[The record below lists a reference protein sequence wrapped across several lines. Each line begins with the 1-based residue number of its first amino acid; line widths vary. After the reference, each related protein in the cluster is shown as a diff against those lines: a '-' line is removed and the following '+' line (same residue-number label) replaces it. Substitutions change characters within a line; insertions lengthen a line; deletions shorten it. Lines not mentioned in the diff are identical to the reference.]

1 MLGKVTRVQRR
12 LLPDSWLYFSSSFP
26 PVRRGTCSS
35 PSPHQDLASTPSFQW
50 GGGVLASPGGPSLGT
65 TAGLEQQVAQ
75 MAWGWRGRNSLSP
88 TNGLWVF
95 IALGTIC
102 ELKPP
107 YFLHS

>member
-1 MLGKVTRVQRR
+1 MNKARGG
-12 LLPDSWLYFSSSFP
+12 DGI
-26 PVRRGTCSS
+26 PVE
-35 PSPHQDLASTPSFQW
+35 LFQI
-50 GGGVLASPGGPSLGT
+50 PGRE
-65 TAGLEQQVAQ
+65 EQAAQ